1 MEEVRKHVYS
11 GHGIDRMAE
20 RRRDGAWLSER
31 RAAAE
36 SRVVPLRELKVLV
49 SGGEEPRAIAL
60 PLSSWEA
67 GGELLLLGQTEGSA
81 WFAADLPEGPEAE
94 ALEARGEFV
103 ELRAVGAKLPP
114 RDAALLAH
122 ARGLLYWHRR
132 HRHCG
137 DCGAPT
143 RMEDAG
149 HLRRCTSPECGASH
163 FPRTDPAI
171 IVLVRSGERA
181 LLGRQPQWAPGQY
194 STLAGFVEPGESL
207 EDAVAREVREE
218 TGVGVRAV
226 RYHSSQPWPF
236 PASLMVGFTA
246 TAASDEIRVDQDELE
261 DARWFTREEVH
272 RGLSAGEL
280 RLPSPASISYALIRD
295 WLEG

>member
-1 MEEVRKHVYS
+1 MAEARSHVYS
-11 GHGIDRMAE
+11 GRGIDRAAE
-20 RRRDGAWLSER
+20 RRRDEAWLRER
-31 RAAAE
+31 RSSPD
-36 SRVVPLRELKVLV
+36 SRVVPLRELQVLV
-49 SGGEEPRAIAL
+49 TRGDEPRAVAL
-60 PLSSWEA
+60 PLASWPA
-67 GGELLLLGQTEGSA
+67 GGELLFLGEADGAT
-81 WFAADLPEGPEAE
+81 WFAAELPGGATAE
-94 ALEARGEFV
+94 ALEEVGEWV
-103 ELRAVGAKLPP
+103 ELRAVGARLPP
-114 RDAALLAH
+114 LDAALLAH

-143 RMEDAG
+143 RMEEAG
-149 HLRRCTSPECGASH
+149 HLRRCTAPGCGATH

-218 TGVGVRAV
+218 TGVEVRDV

-246 TAASDEIRVDQDELE
+246 AAASEEIRVDHHELE
-261 DARWFTREEVH
+261 DARWFSREEIR
-272 RGLSAGEL
+272 RGVAAGEL
-280 RLPSPASISYALIRD
+280 RLSSPVSISYALIRD